1 MATLK
6 CVKKSNQ
13 LKNLVLIPGGPG
25 LGPISFDLL
34 VENLKDINVYYYYPT
49 GTLGEYSSEHD
60 FCYQSQ
66 LSELKTEINKLGNTF
81 VLGHSFGGILATE
94 LSINSPELVDGLI
107 CIAAPFLKDSFNMA
121 SLAFSEVQST
131 ASEKV
136 NIYFRENP
144 TDDNYKTWFSF
155 YADLYFTKSNAEA
168 GKKMILADSA
178 CIKSFLAA
186 RSESSKKEH
195 LLTNIN
201 ASKTR
206 RLYLAGLE
214 DKLLPT
220 SVLEKDAKKG
230 GFKYLTVKNAG
241 HFVHFDQPK
250 EVAEM
255 ISTFIKEGDI

>member
-6 CVKKSNQ
+6 CVKNSNQ
-13 LKNLVLIPGGPG
+13 IKNLVLIPGGPG
-25 LGPISFDLL
+25 LGPISFDQL

-49 GTLGEYSSEHD
+49 GTLGDFSSEQN
-60 FCYQSQ
+60 FSYQSQ
-66 LSELKTEINKLGNTF
+66 LSELKTEISKLGNTI

-94 LSINSPELVDGLI
+94 LALNSPELIDGLI
-107 CIAAPFLKDSFNMA
+107 CIAAPFSKDSFDMA
-121 SLAFSEVQST
+121 SLAFSKVQSSE
-131 ASEKV
+131 SEKI
-136 NIYFRENP
+136 NIHFKENP
-144 TDDNYKTWFSF
+144 TDENYKNWFSF
-155 YADLYFTKSNAEA
+155 YADLYFTKSNIEA

-178 CIKSFLAA
+178 SIKSFLAA
-186 RSESSKKEH
+186 RAESSKKEH

-220 SVLEKDAKKG
+220 SVLEKDAKGG

-250 EVAEM
+250 EVAEL
-255 ISTFIKEGDI
+255 ISTFIKEGEI